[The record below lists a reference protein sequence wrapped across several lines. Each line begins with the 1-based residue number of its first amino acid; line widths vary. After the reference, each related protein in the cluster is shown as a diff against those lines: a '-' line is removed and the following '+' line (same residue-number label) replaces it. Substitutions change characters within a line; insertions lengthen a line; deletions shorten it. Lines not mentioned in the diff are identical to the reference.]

1 MSIWGGDRSRAP
13 RSGGLGRWVLHA
25 FVVLFLFLIGIAF
38 VPTLLAAPVVIAPC
52 ASGQPCGAPPSVPP
66 VVRETAWTSSQYGFS
81 LDYPAS
87 VARISQQT
95 PSGVVLATD
104 VDGKSGALA
113 VHGYPTG
120 TAPSTAISD
129 QVSALKGVSQL
140 AADTKAAD
148 QLLGAGVGY
157 LSGAGRADVGDLTSP
172 QGSQPAS
179 VVSEAA
185 SNGRV
190 TVSATVVGATS
201 DSGSR
206 SELYALADLII
217 NSVRWPR

>member
-1 MSIWGGDRSRAP
+1 MSVWAEGRRAAP
-13 RSGGLGRWVLHA
+13 STGSLGHWIPHA
-25 FVVLFLFLIGIAF
+25 FALLFLFLIGIAF
-38 VPTLLAAPVVIAPC
+38 LPTLLAAPVVLAPC
-52 ASGQPCGAPPSVPP
+52 SSGQPCGAPPTVPP
-66 VVRETAWTSSQYGFS
+66 VIRETVWTSSRYGFS

-95 PSGVVLATD
+95 PSGVVLATH
-104 VDGKSGALA
+104 VHGSSGA
-113 VHGYPTG
+113 VTIQGYPAG
-120 TAPSTAISD
+120 TAPLTAIND

-140 AADTKAAD
+140 SRDGNAAH

-157 LSGAGRADVGDLTSP
+157 LSGAGRVEVGDLTAP

-185 SNGRV
+185 SNGHI

-201 DSGSR
+201 ASGSR
-206 SELYALADLII
+206 SDLYALADLII